1 LGFGA
6 ALDLPPARYPAE
18 EPGNPGSSAG
28 LRAPDDSW
36 PEEDTNMTKRW
47 MVAAGALALALAS
60 AGCNKEDDVA
70 TAQAG
75 YRNTNVVEQASTRSI
90 ESEPAVSGSSTSV
103 NTEPVAD
110 VQVAGSK
117 APDLLA
123 KASMEVVSRGETIE
137 ISAQGSPDV
146 TEMILYDGYGTTQ
159 SLVFDADS
167 NTWKT
172 AYRVPLNMK
181 LERLG
186 LSIKA
191 KNGDERWRRVW
202 VFLNLPENAVAKDAP
217 ASSAVGDT
225 TNPQ

>member
-1 LGFGA
+1 LA
-6 ALDLPPARYPAE
+6 RPLIYLLPDTRPVGRE
-18 EPGNPGSSAG
+18 IRD
-28 LRAPDDSW
+28 RAPAFRPGFSW

-47 MVAAGALALALAS
+47 MAMAGALLMMGAGV
-60 AGCNKEDDVA
+60 GCNKEDEVA
-70 TAQAG
+70 TAQSG
-75 YRNTNVVEQASTRSI
+75 YRNSNVAEQASTRSI
-90 ESEPAVSGSSTSV
+90 ESEPSAVPAVSGSTVSV
-103 NTEPVAD
+103 NTEPGAD

-159 SLVFDADS
+159 SLVFDAAS
-167 NTWKT
+167 STWKT

-191 KNGDERWRRVW
+191 KNDENRWRRVW
-202 VFLNLPENAVAKDAP
+202 VFLNLPENAENALPETGAQADSVSP
-217 ASSAVGDT
+217 
-225 TNPQ
+225 